1 MILLDTNVVIDVSS
15 NDPIWGDWSQ
25 QQLDA
30 AARREALAIND
41 IVYAELCVGYRRMEE
56 VDGLIA
62 KVGLLIDATP
72 RRALFLAA
80 KAFQRYRRSG
90 GIKTG
95 VPPDFFIGAHAVVA
109 DAALITRDPARYRS
123 YFPGIELI
131 APNLN

>member
-56 VDGLIA
+56 VDCLIA
-62 KVGLLIDATP
+62 KVGLLIDAIP

-80 KAFQRYRRSG
+80 KAFQQYRRSG

-95 VPPDFFIGAHAVVA
+95 VLPDFFIGAHAVVA